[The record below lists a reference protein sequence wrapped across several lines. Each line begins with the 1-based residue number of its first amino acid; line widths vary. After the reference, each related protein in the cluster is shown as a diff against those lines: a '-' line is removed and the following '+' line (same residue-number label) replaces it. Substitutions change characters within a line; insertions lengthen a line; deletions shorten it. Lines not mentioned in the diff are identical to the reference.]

1 MPKREKG
8 KGRKCLKKRKP
19 KPPHKFLPPAVRMFM
34 RVDEEVSDHKAAQQF
49 HQLTESTN
57 LDLIRVNSRIIRVL
71 NPHPAHLLGGRRDNV
86 VALWHG
92 SNIENGL
99 SILRDGFRKGYRGMF
114 GAGIYVGSRV
124 KAQGFTGG
132 RLSLWGLRSTRE
144 PEPGMLLK
152 LSVALGRVYQA
163 PEAMNKLKRAPEG
176 FDSVQGIKGVTKTW
190 DDRKLQH
197 DEWCVY
203 HTCQVS
209 LLEIHLID

>member
-1 MPKREKG
+1 MTVEY
-8 KGRKCLKKRKP
+8 GRKP
-19 KPPHKFLPPAVRMFM
+19 Y
-34 RVDEEVSDHKAAQQF
+34 
-49 HQLTESTN
+49 
-57 LDLIRVNSRIIRVL
+57 
-71 NPHPAHLLGGRRDNV
+71 
-86 VALWHG
+86 
-92 SNIENGL
+92 L
-99 SILRDGFRKGYRGMF
+99 SKGYRGMF

-132 RLSLWGLRSTRE
+132 RLSIWGLRSTRE